1 MEGHMK
7 HTLENN
13 TLTLYL
19 EGELNSYTSKD
30 VEKEIES
37 IMSGQTFDKVILDL
51 EKLTYISSAGLRIV
65 VRIKKQCDNLTLV
78 KVPNGVYDIFKM
90 VGFDN
95 VVKIER

>member
-13 TLTLYL
+13 ALTLYL